1 MSQSKPKG
9 LLKVL
14 LPVILI
20 VVVIAI
26 AITGWNTLFRRAPL
40 TYYESPADHFKY
52 GSVGTEAVEGIP
64 YWIWVVLPRLFPE
77 KLPGSGGYTSL
88 GLTWEE
94 GREMP
99 IGLTKERIG
108 FDRVGVNCALCH
120 VGTVRSDNLDKPSFL
135 VGGPSTKFDV
145 QRYLQFFFD
154 CAHDPRFTATFILP
168 EIEYNHHITLLENI
182 LYRLF
187 IIPQTQ
193 QRLLAQEQ
201 AFAWMNQRPPTG
213 PGRTDINP
221 FKIRVLGLE
230 DDGTVGSADIM
241 PLWNKGEQTGFVQ
254 HWDGLNTS
262 LREAI
267 VAGALGTGTTPKELN
282 LDSLDRIESWI
293 QTAPPPPYPF
303 AIDETLANQ
312 GQAIFTT
319 ECASCHASGGDRT
332 GQVIPLT
339 EVLTDP
345 NRANHWTAEAAAAF
359 NAYAERDD
367 WDFDEFQDTDGY
379 KAGSLEGLWAR
390 APYLHNG
397 SVPSLAS
404 LLTPPEDRP
413 PVFYRGYDR
422 YDSETVGFVSE
433 GPDAEAVGFKVDT
446 TVVGNGNQGHLYG
459 TALSD
464 SEKRSLLEYLK
475 TL

>member
-1 MSQSKPKG
+1 MAKSRHKG
-9 LLKVL
+9 IVRILI
-14 LPVILI
+14 PVI
-20 VVVIAI
+20 VVVVVAAI

-77 KLPGSGGYTSL
+77 KLPDSGGYTSL

-108 FDRVGVNCALCH
+108 FDRVGLNCAACH
-120 VGTVRSDNLDKPSFL
+120 VGTVRAENLDNPTFL
-135 VGGPSTKFDV
+135 LGGPSTKFDV
-145 QRYLQFFFD
+145 QRYLQFLFD
-154 CAHDPRFTATFILP
+154 SANDPRFTASFILP

-187 IIPQTQ
+187 IIPQTKQ
-193 QRLLAQEQ
+193 ALLAQEH
-201 AFAWMNQRPPTG
+201 AFDWMNRRPSTG

-241 PLWNKGEQTGFVQ
+241 PLWNKEAQAGFHR

-262 LREAI
+262 LRETI
-267 VAGALGTGTTPKELN
+267 VSGALGTGTTPKDIN
-282 LDSLDRIESWI
+282 LDSLDRIGTWM
-293 QTAPPPPYPF
+293 QTAPSPPYPF
-303 AIDETLANQ
+303 SIDETRANR
-312 GQAIFTT
+312 GHAIFKR
-319 ECASCHASGGDRT
+319 ECASCHAISGDRT

-345 NRANHWTAEAAAAF
+345 NRANHWTTEAAAAF
-359 NAYAERDD
+359 NTYAEDYP

-379 KAGSLEGLWAR
+379 TAVSLEGLWAR

-397 SVPSLAS
+397 SVPSLMS
-404 LLTPPEDRP
+404 LLALPEARP
-413 PVFYRGYDR
+413 TSFYRGYDV
-422 YDSETVGFVSE
+422 YDPDAVGFVST
-433 GPDAEAVGFKVDT
+433 GAAAEIVGFKVDT
-446 TVVGNGNQGHLYG
+446 RVTGNGNQGHLYG
-459 TALSD
+459 TDLPQVD
-464 SEKRSLLEYLK
+464 KQSLIEYLK